1 MSISDSTMVSLK
13 GGRME
18 IVVSPAERTWAFIV
32 AEVAIGRPRKPEAM
46 DFSAIMRKLEEL
58 YERGIQEGKNV

>member
-1 MSISDSTMVSLK
+1 
-13 GGRME
+13 ME
-18 IVVSPAERTWAFIV
+18 IAASPVERTWAFIV

-46 DFSAIMRKLEEL
+46 DFGAIMRKLEEL